1 MSNQDSFL
9 HMRISSADKALLVK
23 AANGSK
29 LTDFVINASLEK
41 ARKIMFDNMSIEEAT
56 EILNKN
62 VADEIMDGFEIVKTE
77 KPKIEKRVFSMRHA
91 IDTIDDYIRQFG
103 YTVTAECYTKT
114 EMTLYKESGNAWVFD
129 GKLNK
134 RELVEFANNL

>member
-1 MSNQDSFL
+1 
-9 HMRISSADKALLVK
+9 MRISSADKALLVK

-41 ARKIMFDNMSIEEAT
+41 ARKIMFQEISIEEMNDVL
-56 EILNKN
+56 EKD
-62 VADEIMDGFEIVKTE
+62 VAAEIMGGFEVVKSV
-77 KPKIEKRVFSMRHA
+77 KQKIEKRVFSMRHA
-91 IDTIDDYIRQFG
+91 IETIDDYIRQFG
-103 YTVTAECYTKT
+103 YTVTAERYTKT
-114 EMTLYKESGNAWVFD
+114 EMTLFKEIGNAWVFD

>member
-23 AANGSK
+23 AANGGK

-41 ARKIMFDNMSIEEAT
+41 ARKIMFDNMTIEQAT
-56 EILNKN
+56 EILESN
-62 VADEIMDGFEIVKTE
+62 VADEIMNGFEVVKTE
-77 KPKIEKRVFSMRHA
+77 KQKIEKRVFSMRHA
-91 IDTIDDYIRQFG
+91 IETIDDYIRQFG
-103 YTVTAECYTKT
+103 YTVTAERYTKE
-114 EMTLYKESGNAWVFD
+114 EMTLSKESGKAWIFD

>member
-41 ARKIMFDNMSIEEAT
+41 ARKIMN
-56 EILNKN
+56 
-62 VADEIMDGFEIVKTE
+62 TE
-77 KPKIEKRVFSMRHA
+77 KEQKAPAVKIEKRMFSMRHS
-91 IDTIDDYIRQFG
+91 IDTIDDYIRKFG
-103 YTVTAECYTKT
+103 YAVTNDNYSKN
-114 EMTLYKESGNAWVFD
+114 EMTLRKDIGSGWMFD

>member
-41 ARKIMFDNMSIEEAT
+41 ARKIMN
-56 EILNKN
+56 
-62 VADEIMDGFEIVKTE
+62 
-77 KPKIEKRVFSMRHA
+77 
-91 IDTIDDYIRQFG
+91 
-103 YTVTAECYTKT
+103 TKT
-114 EMTLYKESGNAWVFD
+114 TETKKSNIFNASCD
-129 GKLNK
+129 
-134 RELVEFANNL
+134 

>member
-1 MSNQDSFL
+1 
-9 HMRISSADKALLVK
+9 MRISSADKALLVK

-41 ARKIMFDNMSIEEAT
+41 ARKIMFQEISIEEMNDVL
-56 EILNKN
+56 EKD
-62 VADEIMDGFEIVKTE
+62 VAAEIMDGFEVVKSA
-77 KPKIEKRVFSMRHA
+77 KPKIEKQVFSMRHA

-103 YTVTAECYTKT
+103 YTVTAERYTKA
-114 EMTLYKESGNAWVFD
+114 EMTLCKESGNAWVFD